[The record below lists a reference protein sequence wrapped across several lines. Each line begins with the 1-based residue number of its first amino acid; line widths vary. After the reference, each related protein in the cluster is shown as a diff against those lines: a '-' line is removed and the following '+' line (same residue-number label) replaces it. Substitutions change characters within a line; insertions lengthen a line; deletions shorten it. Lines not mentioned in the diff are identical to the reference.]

1 MACPDAVFQDT
12 LAHSATAVSYGRKMF
27 MKSAPG
33 RRCCET
39 FFRRFR
45 H

>member
-1 MACPDAVFQDT
+1 MACPDAVFQG
-12 LAHSATAVSYGRKMF
+12 HSATAVSYGRKMF

-39 FFRRFR
+39 FFRRGR
-45 H
+45 Q